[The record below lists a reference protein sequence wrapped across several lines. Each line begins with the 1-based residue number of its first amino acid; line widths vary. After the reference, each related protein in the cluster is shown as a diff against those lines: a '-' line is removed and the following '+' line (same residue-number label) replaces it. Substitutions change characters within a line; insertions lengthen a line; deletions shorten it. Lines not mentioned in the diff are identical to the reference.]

1 VASGAGLALHRIHT
15 LLTNQQ
21 QSCNV
26 GSLKWARSRMPTFPT
41 NGIGMSPYEI
51 PRELPEQRP
60 LIFVV
65 EDDADI
71 AGLICHH
78 LNASGYATRRFAS
91 SVSVLEEAKKTVPS
105 LFLLDIMIPGSDGFE
120 LCRFIRQTKSLAG
133 VYIIFLTAK
142 AGEMDRVKGL
152 EYGGDDYITK
162 PFSPRELLARIRAV
176 LRSSQDPTEA
186 LTSKFGQVEIDAPSM
201 TVKVAGK
208 VVPTTMREFCLLDYL
223 ARHTSR
229 VFTRDQLLEAVWT
242 AGSFV
247 TQRSV
252 DVYVRRL
259 REKIEPDPD
268 NPSYLKTVRGIGYRF
283 DIPK

>member
-1 VASGAGLALHRIHT
+1 
-15 LLTNQQ
+15 
-21 QSCNV
+21 
-26 GSLKWARSRMPTFPT
+26 MPFSDTPGRT
-41 NGIGMSPYEI
+41 SIPMSSYEVSE
-51 PRELPEQRP
+51 ELGTEKP

-65 EDDADI
+65 EDDVDI
-71 AGLICHH
+71 ARLICHH
-78 LNASGYATRRFAS
+78 LNVAGYMTRRFAGS
-91 SVSVLEEAKKTVPS
+91 STVLDEAKKTVPA

-120 LCRFIRQTKSLAG
+120 LCRHIRQTKSLAG
-133 VYIIFLTAK
+133 AYIIFLTAK
-142 AGEMDRVKGL
+142 TSEMDRVKGL

-176 LRSSQDPTEA
+176 LRSSQEQVEPRS
-186 LTSKFGQVEIDAPSM
+186 SKFGHIEIDGPSM
-201 TVKVAGK
+201 TVRVNGK
-208 VVPTTMREFCLLDYL
+208 IVPTTMREFCLLDYL
-223 ARHTSR
+223 ARHASR
-229 VFTRDQLLEAVWT
+229 VFTRDQLLDAVWT

-283 DIPK
+283 DVPR

>member
-1 VASGAGLALHRIHT
+1 
-15 LLTNQQ
+15 
-21 QSCNV
+21 
-26 GSLKWARSRMPTFPT
+26 M
-41 NGIGMSPYEI
+41 GMSSYEI
-51 PRELPEQRP
+51 HRELPAERP

-65 EDDADI
+65 EDDPDI

-78 LNASGYATRRFAS
+78 LNASGYLTRSFAS
-91 SVSVLEEAKKTVPS
+91 SASVLEEAKKTVPS

-120 LCRFIRQTKSLAG
+120 LCRHIRQTKPLAG

-142 AGEMDRVKGL
+142 TGEMDRVKGL

-176 LRSSQDPTEA
+176 LRSSQEPTEVA
-186 LTSKFGQVEIDAPSM
+186 SSKFGHIEIDAPSM
-201 TVKVAGK
+201 TVKVAGRL
-208 VVPTTMREFCLLDYL
+208 VPTTMREFSLLDYL
-223 ARHTSR
+223 ARHASR

>member
-1 VASGAGLALHRIHT
+1 MFPVAQMGLSSYQISG
-15 LLTNQQ
+15 
-21 QSCNV
+21 
-26 GSLKWARSRMPTFPT
+26 
-41 NGIGMSPYEI
+41 
-51 PRELPEQRP
+51 EQWTEKP

-71 AGLICHH
+71 ARLICHH

-91 SVSVLEEAKKTVPS
+91 SASVLEEAKKASPS

-120 LCRFIRQTKSLAG
+120 LCRHIRQTKSLAG
-133 VYIIFLTAK
+133 AYIIFLTAK
-142 AGEMDRVKGL
+142 TSEMDRVKGL

-176 LRSSQDPTEA
+176 LRSSQEVGAEPGST
-186 LTSKFGQVEIDAPSM
+186 KFGHIEIDAPSM
-201 TVKVAGK
+201 TVRVGGK
-208 VVPTTMREFCLLDYL
+208 LVPTTMREFCLLDYL
-223 ARHTSR
+223 ARHASR
-229 VFTRDQLLEAVWT
+229 VFTRDQLLDAVWT

-283 DIPK
+283 DIPR

>member
-1 VASGAGLALHRIHT
+1 MFPVAQMGLSSYQISG
-15 LLTNQQ
+15 
-21 QSCNV
+21 
-26 GSLKWARSRMPTFPT
+26 
-41 NGIGMSPYEI
+41 
-51 PRELPEQRP
+51 EQWTEKP

-71 AGLICHH
+71 ARLVCHH

-91 SVSVLEEAKKTVPS
+91 SASVLEEAKKASPS

-120 LCRFIRQTKSLAG
+120 LCRHIRQTKSLAG
-133 VYIIFLTAK
+133 AYIIFLTAK
-142 AGEMDRVKGL
+142 TSEMDRVKGL

-176 LRSSQDPTEA
+176 LRSSQEVGAEA
-186 LTSKFGQVEIDAPSM
+186 GSTKFGDAIAAPS
-201 TVKVAGK
+201 
-208 VVPTTMREFCLLDYL
+208 EFCLLDYL
-223 ARHTSR
+223 ARHASR
-229 VFTRDQLLEAVWT
+229 VFTRDQLLDAVWT

-268 NPSYLKTVRGIGYRF
+268 NPSYLKRCGESATGLTFRGKVLHSPGRRRLTSCRTLR
-283 DIPK
+283 PSTK